1 MPDSIEQRLT
11 DLEIQLAHM
20 QRTCE
25 QLNEVVTH
33 LSVSAQ
39 SRERLMQRMVDQ
51 IKDLK
56 ANLRDPGSPSDEK
69 PPHY

>member
-1 MPDSIEQRLT
+1 MSDSIERRLT
-11 DLEIQLAHM
+11 ELEIQLAHT

-25 QLNEVVTH
+25 QLNEVVTQ
-33 LSVSAQ
+33 LSLTAQ
-39 SRERLMQRMVDQ
+39 SRERLMQRMAEQ

-56 ANLRDPGSPSDEK
+56 SNLSENAAPGDEK

>member
-1 MPDSIEQRLT
+1 MSDSIEQLLT
-11 DLEIQLAHM
+11 ELEIQLAHT

-25 QLNEVVTH
+25 QLNDVVTE
-33 LSVSAQ
+33 LSLATE
-39 SRERLMQRMVDQ
+39 SRERLIQRMVDQ

-56 ANLRDPGSPSDEK
+56 TNLSDPGAPSDER

>member
-1 MPDSIEQRLT
+1 MSDSIEQRLN
-11 DLEIQLAHM
+11 DLEIQLAHT

-25 QLNEVVTH
+25 QLNEVVTKM
-33 LSVSAQ
+33 SMDAQ
-39 SRERLMQRMVDQ
+39 TRERLMKRMVDQ

-56 ANLRDPGSPSDEK
+56 SNLGESDAGGDEK